1 MAISTRWQIKND
13 DLPSHFQAQEER
25 LHQTLPKELGEGYT
39 DIVRLDTD
47 LNYIETHYTPNKELG
62 VLSQIESAEPRM
74 VVTLALKGQSCFANH
89 QGEELIFNQGYTT
102 IATFNASIGERQYQA
117 NQTVMQMRLSL
128 GKTWLDRYLGEP
140 QSTQLFNR
148 KTRLIA
154 HQPISVQGMLAAQH
168 LLTAKVA
175 PEIKPVFMHAQA
187 LSLLAAELSC
197 LYRDKSTTKFTERDK
212 AIASLARDILEQEFK
227 TPPSIAVL
235 AKRAGTNQFKLKKLF
250 QHFFNNTPYGIL
262 LDIRMNKAY
271 QLLASSHCQ
280 VSTAADFVGY
290 SHGNNFSAAFI
301 KYFGIAPKIIAKQ

>member
-13 DLPSHFQAQEER
+13 DLPSHFQAQEQR

-47 LNYIETHYTPNKELG
+47 LSYIETHYTPNKELG

-74 VVTLALKGQSCFANH
+74 VVTLALKGQSCFASH
-89 QGEELIFNQGYTT
+89 QGEQLFFNQGYTT
-102 IATFNASIGERQYQA
+102 IATFNSSSGERQYQA

-128 GKTWLDRYLGEP
+128 GKTWLDRYLGTP
-140 QSTQLFNR
+140 QSAQLFNR
-148 KTRLIA
+148 KTSLIA
-154 HQPISVQGMLAAQH
+154 HQPISVQGMLAAQQ

-187 LSLLAAELSC
+187 LSILAAELSC
-197 LYRDKSTTKFTERDK
+197 LYQEKSTTKFTERDK

-280 VSTAADFVGY
+280 VSTAADCVGY

-301 KYFGIAPKIIAKQ
+301 KYFGIAPKFIAKQ